1 MAGTLPKPA
10 ARPASQPCTSSQAQ
24 QGGETPGTPA
34 EFLREATLG
43 RAAPGTEPNPIWAWV
58 DPRFLPA
65 PGTALDAEHM
75 VLRASIPPAPGRH
88 PRQKAKEVRNSQ
100 CRVIPEG
107 HSHDVASPCPSG
119 RPQNWVLALLALGR
133 PLHLLPGPA
142 LAPPGPAPH
151 THLRRLRAGRTAA
164 SQLRSRVHTRGT
176 GQKRAL
182 VWSGPNGRNLRRA
195 QAGSRAA
202 PQISRTLAG
211 GGGAGAR
218 SPAGE
223 QRGAGMGPRAS
234 WVSGDRS
241 AGEGPG
247 RAT

>member
-1 MAGTLPKPA
+1 MASA
-10 ARPASQPCTSSQAQ
+10 
-24 QGGETPGTPA
+24 
-34 EFLREATLG
+34 F
-43 RAAPGTEPNPIWAWV
+43 
-58 DPRFLPA
+58 
-65 PGTALDAEHM
+65 
-75 VLRASIPPAPGRH
+75 
-88 PRQKAKEVRNSQ
+88 
-100 CRVIPEG
+100 
-107 HSHDVASPCPSG
+107 PSG

-133 PLHLLPGPA
+133 PLHLLRGPA

-151 THLRRLRAGRTAA
+151 THLRRLRAGCTAA
-164 SQLRSRVHTRGT
+164 SLLGSESTPEELGKK
-176 GQKRAL
+176 GAL
-182 VWSGPNGRNLRRA
+182 VGSGPDGRNLRRA
-195 QAGSRAA
+195 QVEPRAA

-241 AGEGPG
+241 AREGPG

>member
-1 MAGTLPKPA
+1 MAST
-10 ARPASQPCTSSQAQ
+10 
-24 QGGETPGTPA
+24 
-34 EFLREATLG
+34 
-43 RAAPGTEPNPIWAWV
+43 
-58 DPRFLPA
+58 
-65 PGTALDAEHM
+65 
-75 VLRASIPPAPGRH
+75 
-88 PRQKAKEVRNSQ
+88 
-100 CRVIPEG
+100 
-107 HSHDVASPCPSG
+107 CPSG

-133 PLHLLPGPA
+133 PFHLLPGPA

-151 THLRRLRAGRTAA
+151 THLRRLPAECTAA
-164 SQLRSRVHTRGT
+164 SPLRSQSTPEELGKK
-176 GQKRAL
+176 KRAL
-182 VWSGPNGRNLRRA
+182 VWSEPNGRNLRRA
-195 QAGSRAA
+195 QVEPRAA

>member
-75 VLRASIPPAPGRH
+75 VLRAPIPPAPGRH

-164 SQLRSRVHTRGT
+164 SSSAPHPRNWAKKGPRLERAQWTEPEARPGWVEGGAPNLQDPGGRRRRRSAEPGGGTKRSRDG
-176 GQKRAL
+176 
-182 VWSGPNGRNLRRA
+182 
-195 QAGSRAA
+195 AA
-202 PQISRTLAG
+202 RFLG
-211 GGGAGAR
+211 VG
-218 SPAGE
+218 
-223 QRGAGMGPRAS
+223 
-234 WVSGDRS
+234 
-241 AGEGPG
+241 
-247 RAT
+247 

>member
-1 MAGTLPKPA
+1 MAGMLPKPA

-58 DPRFLPA
+58 DPPLSPRPGNRTGCGAHGTEGPDPPGTWSASPPKGQGSQEFTVPRHPRRPQPRRGLSLPLRPPTKLGASTAGPRAPAPPSPRPRTGSARPRPAHSPAPAPGWAHRRLPA
-65 PGTALDAEHM
+65 PL
-75 VLRASIPPAPGRH
+75 
-88 PRQKAKEVRNSQ
+88 
-100 CRVIPEG
+100 
-107 HSHDVASPCPSG
+107 
-119 RPQNWVLALLALGR
+119 
-133 PLHLLPGPA
+133 
-142 LAPPGPAPH
+142 
-151 THLRRLRAGRTAA
+151 
-164 SQLRSRVHTRGT
+164 RVHTRGT